1 MDAQTES
8 DSPRHHHLP
17 ISWDQIQLDAALLAK
32 QLSGQGQWQGIVAVA
47 RGGLVPAALVARAL
61 NIRRIETVSA
71 VTYNGDRIG
80 EPELLKFP
88 SAAGDGTGWLVIDDL
103 VDSGATLK
111 LVRDMLPK
119 AHFATVY
126 AKPKGIHLVDTT
138 AINIDQHLWL
148 VFPWD
153 QDL

>member
-1 MDAQTES
+1 MTQDYTAN
-8 DSPRHHHLP
+8 RHLTIDWAMFHR
-17 ISWDQIQLDAALLAK
+17 DIQLLAAN
-32 QLSGQGQWQGIVAVA
+32 LSGKGPFKGMIAIA
-47 RGGLVPAALVARAL
+47 RGGLVPAGILSRLLDLRLVDTL
-61 NIRRIETVSA
+61 CVSS
-71 VTYNGDRIG
+71 YDDRVQRPG
-80 EPELLKFP
+80 TPELLKGID
-88 SAAGDGTGWLVIDDL
+88 GDGEGWLVIDDL

-153 QDL
+153 QDI

>member
-1 MDAQTES
+1 MSQDYSTNK
-8 DSPRHHHLP
+8 HLT
-17 ISWDQIQLDAALLAK
+17 IDWAMFHRDIQFLAANLAGK
-32 QLSGQGQWQGIVAVA
+32 GPFKGIIAIA
-47 RGGLVPAALVARAL
+47 RGGLVPAGILSRVLDLRLVDTL
-61 NIRRIETVSA
+61 CVSS
-71 VTYNGDRIG
+71 YDDRVQRPG
-80 EPELLKFP
+80 TPELLKGVE
-88 SAAGDGTGWLVIDDL
+88 GDGEGWLVVDDL

-126 AKPKGIHLVDTT
+126 AKPKGLHLVDST

-153 QDL
+153 QDV

>member
-1 MDAQTES
+1 MA
-8 DSPRHHHLP
+8 LP
-17 ISWDQIQLDAALLAK
+17 KMPEKHFPVSWDEFHRDARALAWRLAAAGPF
-32 QLSGQGQWQGIVAVA
+32 QVIVAIT
-47 RGGLVPAALVARAL
+47 RGGLVPAGILSRILDLRLVDTL
-61 NIRRIETVSA
+61 CVSS
-71 VTYNGDRIG
+71 YDDRVQRPG
-80 EPELLKFP
+80 VPELLKGIE
-88 SAAGDGTGWLVIDDL
+88 GDGEGWLVVDDL

-126 AKPKGIHLVDTT
+126 AKPKGVHLVDTT

-153 QDL
+153 QDV